1 MDVLESL
8 DHVDLHAQPL
18 ACIFPI
24 FEVGRLACKKWRKE
38 LTRIIDLVEVYQ
50 LLFLMWG
57 DCFKMWE

>member
-50 LLFLMWG
+50 LLFLM
-57 DCFKMWE
+57 